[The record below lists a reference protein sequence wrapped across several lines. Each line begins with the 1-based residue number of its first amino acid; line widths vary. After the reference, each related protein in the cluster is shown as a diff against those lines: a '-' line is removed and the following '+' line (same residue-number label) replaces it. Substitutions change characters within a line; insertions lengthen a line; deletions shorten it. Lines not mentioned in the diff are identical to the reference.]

1 VAARGGQQNHLWV
14 NIADCPRGHWY
25 GPDYL
30 LRGLAREFQDGHA
43 QWLAQQVGDA
53 ARQQRR
59 LGI

>member
-1 VAARGGQQNHLWV
+1 V